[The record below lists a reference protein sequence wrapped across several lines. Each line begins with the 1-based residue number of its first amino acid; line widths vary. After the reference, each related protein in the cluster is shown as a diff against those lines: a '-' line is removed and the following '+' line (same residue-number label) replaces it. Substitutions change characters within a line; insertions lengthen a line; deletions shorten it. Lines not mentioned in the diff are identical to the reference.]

1 MADTAPLDVDL
12 NVVVVEVAAGEFEGC
27 ERGGGVLRR
36 VAVGLGH
43 E

>member
-1 MADTAPLDVDL
+1 
-12 NVVVVEVAAGEFEGC
+12 VVVELTPGELEGC